1 MRPKVS
7 QLLNNFDDFPVL
19 WILKM
24 GLAILCTVA
33 LIQLKKID
41 LFVVLPRTQENTV
54 LTMNYFNLLHSGALL
69 IQEPSMFAS

>member
-7 QLLNNFDDFPVL
+7 QLLNNFDDFPVV

>member
-1 MRPKVS
+1 
-7 QLLNNFDDFPVL
+7 
-19 WILKM
+19 M